1 MEAISSTTTQNDFHT
16 LTGPI
21 VRRFRTRQA
30 HLRDNYLNTRVYSD
44 TMFSD
49 KKSVHGMTYAQVFVT
64 TEGFVKVYPMKNKG
78 EAYDALNNF
87 CVTVGLL
94 LTIITVN
101 SIEEYGG
108 NWDMVRKKYLLQ
120 QWTI

>member
-1 MEAISSTTTQNDFHT
+1 
-16 LTGPI
+16 
-21 VRRFRTRQA
+21 
-30 HLRDNYLNTRVYSD
+30 
-44 TMFSD
+44 
-49 KKSVHGMTYAQVFVT
+49 
-64 TEGFVKVYPMKNKG
+64 MKNKG

-94 LTIITVN
+94 LTIIAEN
-101 SIEEYGG
+101 SKEEYGG